1 MEHDRRAQ
9 SSGAKQAG
17 GMSSEQCLITKALG
31 EATGMTQLK
40 MRV

>member
-1 MEHDRRAQ
+1 MEHDSRTQ

-31 EATGMTQLK
+31 GATERLGLK
-40 MRV
+40 